1 MTVRLFLAAGELSG
15 DALGGALIAGLR
27 QLLGDDLVVAGV
39 GGPAMAAEGLVSRFP
54 MEELSVMGVAEV
66 LPRLPNLLRRIR
78 ETGDAVAAAEPD
90 ALVTIDSPDFTLRVA
105 RRARKLRPGLKVIHY
120 VAPSVW
126 AWRPGR
132 AAKMAEVVDHVLA
145 LLPFEP
151 PYMEAAGMT
160 CDFVGHP
167 VAAERQASPEAVA
180 ALRAELAIAPEQP
193 VLALLPGSRRGEVTR
208 LAPVFAEVAKRM
220 RAQRPDLAVIVP
232 AAGPVVG
239 FLDGSLKADEA
250 GWPHVMDPRGFP
262 APVWAA
268 RKRAAFAAAD
278 VALAASGTVSLELA
292 AAGTPMVIGYDAN
305 ALSVWIAKRM
315 IRVDTAT
322 LVNLVTDTRTV
333 PEFLF
338 ERCTAAEI
346 TPAVERL
353 FDDPEAAAVQRAAA
367 DAAMRLLGRGGE
379 PPGLRAARSVVRAI
393 GAQAGAKSDPAEPA
407 RPL

>member
-1 MTVRLFLAAGELSG
+1 MTVRLFLVAGELSG
-15 DALGGALIAGLR
+15 DALGGALLAGLR
-27 QLLGDDLVVAGV
+27 RLVGEDLVVEGI

-78 ETGDAVAAAEPD
+78 ETGDAVAAAAPD
-90 ALVTIDSPDFTLRVA
+90 ALVTIDSPDFSLRVA
-105 RRARKLRPGLKVIHY
+105 RRAKRLCPGLKVIHY

-167 VAAERQASPEAVA
+167 IATEPQATPDEVA
-180 ALRAELAIAPEQP
+180 ALRAELAIGEGQP

-208 LAPVFAEVAKRM
+208 LVPVFAEVARRL
-220 RAQRPDLAVIVP
+220 RARRPDLAVIVP
-232 AAGPVVG
+232 AAAPVVG
-239 FLDGSLKADEA
+239 LLDAALKPDDA
-250 GWPHVMDPRGFP
+250 GWPHVMDPRRFP
-262 APVWAA
+262 APVWEA

-292 AAGTPMVIGYDAN
+292 AAGTPMVIAYDAN
-305 ALSVWIAKRM
+305 ALTVWIAKRM

-322 LVNLVTDTRTV
+322 LVNLVTDTRTI

-338 ERCTAAEI
+338 ERCEPGLV

-353 FDDPEAAAVQRAAA
+353 LDEPAAVAEQVAAA
-367 DAAMRLLGRGGE
+367 DAAMVLLGRGGE
-379 PPGLRAARSVVRAI
+379 PPGLRAARSVLNAI
-393 GAQAGAKSDPAEPA
+393 GI
-407 RPL
+407 RR

>member
-1 MTVRLFLAAGELSG
+1 VSVRLFLVAGELSG

-27 QLLGDDLVVAGV
+27 ALVGDDGLVLAGV

-78 ETGDAVAAAEPD
+78 ETGDAVVAAAPD

-105 RRARKLRPGLKVIHY
+105 RRAKKRLPRLKVIHY

-167 VAAERQASPEAVA
+167 IAAERQASAEEVVA
-180 ALRAELAIAPEQP
+180 LKAELAIAPGQP

-208 LAPVFAEVAKRM
+208 LAPVFAEVARRM
-220 RAQRPDLAVIVP
+220 RARMPDLAVIVP

-239 FLDGSLKADEA
+239 LLDETLKADAA
-250 GWPHVMDPRGFP
+250 GWPHVMDPRGI
-262 APVWAA
+262 APPLWEA

-292 AAGTPMVIGYDAN
+292 AAGTPMVIAYDAN
-305 ALSVWIAKRM
+305 PLSVWFAKRM
-315 IRVDTAT
+315 IRIDTAT

-333 PEFLF
+333 PEYLF
-338 ERCTAAEI
+338 DRCTPAEI
-346 TPAVERL
+346 GPAVER
-353 FDDPEAAAVQRAAA
+353 FFGDPAAVAEQEAAA

-379 PPGLRAARSVVRAI
+379 PPGLRAARSVVR
-393 GAQAGAKSDPAEPA
+393 QVSDG
-407 RPL
+407 

>member
-1 MTVRLFLAAGELSG
+1 MTVRLFLVAGELSG
-15 DALGGALIAGLR
+15 DALGAALIAGLR
-27 QLLGDDLVVAGV
+27 TLLGDALVVEGV

-66 LPRLPNLLRRIR
+66 LPRLPDLLRRIR
-78 ETGDAVAAAEPD
+78 ETGDAVAAAAPD

-105 RRARKLRPGLKVIHY
+105 RRARKRRPGLKVIHY

-132 AAKMAEVVDHVLA
+132 AAKMAKVVDHVLA

-167 VAAERQASPEAVA
+167 VAAERQASPAEVE
-180 ALRAELAIAPEQP
+180 ALRAELAIAPGQP

-208 LAPVFAEVAKRM
+208 LAPVFATVARRM
-220 RAQRPDLAVIVP
+220 RATMPDLAVIVP
-232 AAGPVVG
+232 AAAPVVG
-239 FLDGSLKADEA
+239 LLDDAMKSDDS
-250 GWPHVMDPRGFP
+250 GWPHVLDPRGFAAP
-262 APVWAA
+262 AWEA

-292 AAGTPMVIGYDAN
+292 AAGTPMVIAYDAN
-305 ALSVWIAKRM
+305 AFSVWIAKRL
-315 IRVDTAT
+315 IRIDTAT
-322 LVNLVTDTRTV
+322 LVNLVTDTRAV
-333 PEFLF
+333 PEYLF
-338 ERCTAAEI
+338 EHCTPDEI
-346 TPAVERL
+346 TPAVARL
-353 FDDPEAAAVQRAAA
+353 FEDPGAVADQEAAA

-379 PPGLRAARSVVRAI
+379 APGLRAARSVLRAT
-393 GAQAGAKSDPAEPA
+393 G
-407 RPL
+407 R